1 MALKTAKYYEK
12 DSEKAVKCLLCPNEC
27 TIGEGKSGRCFARK
41 NIGGE
46 LTAEG
51 YGRITSIALDPIEKK
66 PLAMFHPGSY
76 ILSIG
81 FYGCNFT
88 CKFCQNYR
96 ISQCKADYREFT
108 PKQIVE
114 LALEAQSA
122 GNIGIAYTYNE
133 PLTSFEFV
141 YDCAKLAKEAGLKN
155 VIVTNGYINREPMA
169 ELLPYID
176 AMNIDLKAFT
186 DKFYREL
193 CGGSVEPVKQ
203 TIALCAKSCH
213 VEVTT
218 LLIPGFNDTNEE
230 IESIAS
236 FLAHISPDIPLHL
249 TRHHP
254 DYKLLEQA
262 PIRRERLFELM
273 DVARR
278 HLKYVFAGN
287 I

>member
-1 MALKTAKYYEK
+1 MALTTAKYYEK
-12 DSEKAVKCLLCPNEC
+12 DSEKTVKCLLCPNEC
-27 TIGEGKSGRCFARK
+27 RIGEGKSGRCYARK

-46 LTAEG
+46 LAAEG
-51 YGRITSIALDPIEKK
+51 YGKITSIALDPIEKK
-66 PLAMFHPGSY
+66 PLAMFYPGSN

-88 CKFCQNYR
+88 CRFCQNYH
-96 ISQCKADYREFT
+96 ISQCEADYREFT
-108 PKQIVE
+108 PQQIVD
-114 LALEAQSA
+114 LALDAKRA

-133 PLTSFEFV
+133 PLTAFEFV

-155 VIVTNGYINREPMA
+155 IIVTNGYINREPMA

-218 LLIPGFNDTNEE
+218 LLIPGFNDSDEE
-230 IESIAS
+230 IEAIAS
-236 FLAHISPDIPLHL
+236 FLAHISSNIPLHL

-254 DYKLLEQA
+254 DYKFQEQA
-262 PIRRERLFELM
+262 PIRRERLFDLV
-273 DVARR
+273 DIARR
-278 HLKYVFAGN
+278 YLKYVFAGN
-287 I
+287 V